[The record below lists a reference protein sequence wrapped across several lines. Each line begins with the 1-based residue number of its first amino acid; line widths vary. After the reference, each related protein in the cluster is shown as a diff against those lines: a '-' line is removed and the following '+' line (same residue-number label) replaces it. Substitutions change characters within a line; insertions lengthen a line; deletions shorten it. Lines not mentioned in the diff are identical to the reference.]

1 MVLGGPEKKEG
12 GLGDKRAWSSLPVAL
27 SFERGEGWG
36 EGWEE
41 GGTATGCDYVIW
53 PWVYS
58 STVLPSPLPFPQ
70 SIVGLGGKV
79 FTVFSLDCE
88 LLRNR
93 DPVIFMSS
101 LIPSMN
107 KMLNS
112 CLQHDYHNLL
122 LNGGKSL
129 PLTLKQKYCQ
139 CSDKSFLGCNRE
151 MSLK

>member
-1 MVLGGPEKKEG
+1 MGCDREKRNGEKE
-12 GLGDKRAWSSLPVAL
+12 
-27 SFERGEGWG
+27 
-36 EGWEE
+36 WEE
-41 GGTATGCDYVIW
+41 GRGGGTGRRDRGTVMGFDYVIW

-58 STVLPSPLPFPQ
+58 STVLSSPLPFPQ

-88 LLRNR
+88 LLRNT
-93 DPVIFMSS
+93 DPIIFMSS

-112 CLQHDYHNLL
+112 CLQHDYYNLL

-129 PLTLKQKYCQ
+129 PLTLKEKYCQ
-139 CSDKSFLGCNRE
+139 CSHKSFLGCNRE